1 MSYWGAQVMPARTAR
16 DVMVPLDDYPHAS
29 ESQTLREAV
38 RLLETAQI
46 QFGGQTSMPRILL
59 VFDANNQLLGVARRR
74 DILRGLE
81 PDFHGDLDATH
92 PEAHF
97 KPDIDPNLSDLAG
110 GDIGERLEHR
120 LEKPLGDVVRELS
133 GRVNADDSLMKVVRE
148 LVGED
153 SHIAAVLDDDEVI
166 GVVRTLDLL
175 RAICEG
181 HY

>member
-1 MSYWGAQVMPARTAR
+1 MTAKTAR
-16 DVMVPLDDYPHAS
+16 DLMVPLDDYPHAFDT
-29 ESQTLREAV
+29 QTLREAV
-38 RLLETAQI
+38 RLLETQQI
-46 QFGGQTSMPRILL
+46 EFGGHTSMPRILL
-59 VFDANNQLLGVARRR
+59 VFDTNNQLLGLARRR

-81 PDFHGDLDATH
+81 PDFHSELETSH

-97 KPDIDPNLSDLAG
+97 KTEIDPNLSELVGDDLSARI
-110 GDIGERLEHR
+110 DQR
-120 LEKPLGDVVRELS
+120 LEKPLGGVVRELR

-153 SHIAAVLDDDEVI
+153 SHIAAVLDDGDVV

-175 RAICEG
+175 RAVCEG